1 MEKLKYM
8 KNFKNA
14 LETYREENEIID
26 LPKIRQIY
34 EYATNLDDLTA
45 KQKQTLDDFI
55 EENTVSFTHLANI
68 YLDQNGISNLN
79 KQLKRIKPIQITKP
93 QCNVRFIKGDITEL
107 YDAINPVT
115 RVKVLCKIKNQS
127 KAA

>member
-45 KQKQTLDDFI
+45 KQR
-55 EENTVSFTHLANI
+55 AN
-68 YLDQNGISNLN
+68 S
-79 KQLKRIKPIQITKP
+79 
-93 QCNVRFIKGDITEL
+93 
-107 YDAINPVT
+107 
-115 RVKVLCKIKNQS
+115 
-127 KAA
+127 